1 MLAAMR
7 DAAAATILVLNA
19 LADRQLSRADRSD
32 PHCPPAQRQ
41 GPNMERTDW
50 LDVGLDSAAARFLMM
65 TAITHHEF
73 SSPNWGNHEIRKL
86 HDELAELDLL
96 AAQMVVD
103 HAESGSPGT
112 SGQ

>member
-1 MLAAMR
+1 
-7 DAAAATILVLNA
+7 
-19 LADRQLSRADRSD
+19 
-32 PHCPPAQRQ
+32 
-41 GPNMERTDW
+41 MERTDW